1 MSRESLMELEL
12 RQGVL
17 FDLPEPSEA
26 ERRAAAERLAAG
38 PRWRPARARD
48 GREMHED
55 SLAARECHQE
65 RLAGRMLEVWEWLRA
80 HGPAT
85 DRECR
90 DALFGAAADMN
101 MVRPRI
107 TDLKRL
113 GFVRETGR
121 RIDAATGVP
130 VRVVEALSRPPSG
143 GDGEGK
149 NNSVEGQ

>member
-1 MSRESLMELEL
+1 MAADRM
-12 RQGVL
+12 
-17 FDLPEPSEA
+17 
-26 ERRAAAERLAAG
+26 AAA
-38 PRWRPARARD
+38 RWRPARHRPPRGRD

-55 SLAARECHQE
+55 SLAARERHATA
-65 RLAGRMLEVWEWLRA
+65 LAGRMLEVFEWLRS

-90 DALFGAAADMN
+90 DALFGEHADMN

-121 RIDAATGVP
+121 RVDDATGVP
-130 VRVVEALSRPPSG
+130 VRVVEALSRPLSG

-149 NNSVEGQ
+149 GRTEAADGRR

>member
-1 MSRESLMELEL
+1 MNGTQLEL
-12 RQGVL
+12 GL
-17 FDLPEPSEA
+17 EAPSAA

-38 PRWRPARARD
+38 ARWRPARGRD
-48 GREMHED
+48 GRAMHED
-55 SLAARECHQE
+55 SLAARERHATA
-65 RLAGRMLEVWEWLRA
+65 LAGRMLEVWEWLRV

-90 DALFGAAADMN
+90 DALFGEHADMN

-121 RIDAATGVP
+121 RVDDATGVP
-130 VRVVEALSRPPSG
+130 VRVVEVVARTTDCADCAER
-143 GDGEGK
+143 DGER
-149 NNSVEGQ
+149 